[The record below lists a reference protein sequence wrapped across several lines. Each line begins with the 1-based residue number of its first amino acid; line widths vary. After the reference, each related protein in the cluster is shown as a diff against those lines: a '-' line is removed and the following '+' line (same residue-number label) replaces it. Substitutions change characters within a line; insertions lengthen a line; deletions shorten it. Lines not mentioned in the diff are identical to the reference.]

1 MQVFRP
7 FSRFLPGLTF
17 LAICMAATALS
28 SPASAQSDAPAPAAC
43 VAGTDAAASLACLRQ
58 RLHRFALHQRPSDSS
73 AGLTELGTP
82 RPNNVKP
89 WTR

>member
-1 MQVFRP
+1 MQVFRTSP
-7 FSRFLPGLTF
+7 RFLPGLTL
-17 LAICMAATALS
+17 LALCMAAALS
-28 SPASAQSDAPAPAAC
+28 SPASAQSDAPAPIAC

-89 WTR
+89 WLR